1 MCLYVDS
8 DRHCRKGGKT
18 RRAFRRPRTVT
29 SPILVYK
36 VLKRVGGSEYAISP
50 YRNFRWIF
58 GKEHTAK
65 FSHDLDNYYD
75 EHNIDEGLHA
85 FRNRQKAN
93 DLKSCGYGRRVYY
106 AVIPVGAKVYMGCN
120 DDIVSTKMTVYAS
133 LDDLQAVHG
142 KVSTTP
148 IDYRKLTKG
157 N

>member
-1 MCLYVDS
+1 MCLYVDP
-8 DRHCRKGGKT
+8 DRHARKGDKN
-18 RRAFRRPRTVT
+18 RRAYRRARTVT

-50 YRNFRWIF
+50 FRNFHWLF

-65 FSHDLDNYYD
+65 FSHNYYYD

-85 FRNRQKAN
+85 FGNRQKAN
-93 DLKSCGYGRRVYY
+93 DLKSYGYGRRVYY
-106 AVIPVGAKVYMGCN
+106 AVIPVGAKVYMGMD

-133 LDDLQAVHG
+133 LNDLQAVHG

-148 IDYRKLTKG
+148 VDYRKLTKG

>member
-1 MCLYVDS
+1 MCLYVDP
-8 DRHCRKGGKT
+8 DRHARKGGKT
-18 RRAFRRPRTVT
+18 RRAYRRARTVT

-36 VLKRVGGSEYAISP
+36 VLKRVGGSDYAISP
-50 YRNFRWIF
+50 FRNFRWLF

-65 FSHDLDNYYD
+65 FSHDYYYD
-75 EHNIDEGLHA
+75 EHNIDQGLHA
-85 FRNRQKAN
+85 FRNIEKAN
-93 DLKSCGYGRRVYY
+93 VLKYCGYGRRVYY
-106 AVIPVGAKVYMGCN
+106 AVIPVGAKVYMGSN

-133 LDDLQAVHG
+133 LGDLQAVHG